1 MATTLNIGGKKV
13 KVDDSFNDLDAA
25 GQQRVIRRIERDLGI
40 SSRDPA
46 KASKKGTT
54 LTDVA
59 RFGLGQGLALGFG
72 DEIEAGLKSAF
83 TDESYGDAV
92 DRIRGEMD
100 AYRKDNAGKAL
111 AMELGGGLLTGG
123 VGAGRAAA
131 GAAARGAMG
140 ALKAGALTGA
150 GVGGVAGFG
159 SGRDTLENRL
169 TNAAIGAG
177 AGGVLG
183 AALPAAGGAIK
194 SGVNRLR
201 AATDTLSDAGV
212 QRTADLKMLQ
222 KLQQE
227 GMTPTQALA
236 RLKQAQRD
244 GVSDTM
250 IADVGG
256 ESVRGLA
263 QGATAVSGKART
275 LAEEALDTRQAKS
288 GFEIADD
295 VMGNLASGKS
305 ATQATEEIIERQS
318 RNAAGDYR
326 RAFKEPDR
334 SDIEMQLNRLM
345 AQNDITRRGLQTHR
359 EMLKT
364 QSAET
369 MRDVSPSPALTKAAK
384 LADELDALPAKA
396 DGADRTIAI
405 DKIADFAGN
414 DGFTQ
419 AYKKAQ
425 KLASYDGVDLPPLSV
440 IQNPAKRLQFVDA
453 EDGKLIFIN
462 KAGERFPASNSDE
475 AADLLRRFGSDTVGG
490 RYVDDIVM
498 DGATPRTTRRLV
510 PSNTVSTL
518 SQTKFGKEVGFKT
531 DEAPME
537 MLFKAYEKQGK
548 VVPLDLTMQQA
559 HYLKMGMDAAI
570 DTGKRKGSLSN
581 VEQGKLTNM
590 RQGFKQRLFD
600 ENPDYAVANARFAG
614 DAALRDAIDVG
625 KKIFSGTADD
635 LKPLVKN
642 MSESE
647 REAFRIGVAQAI
659 RDRVSN
665 QRDLANSAQDLFG
678 KDRFRGLLR
687 EAFPDA
693 KSFSDFEKRMTAR
706 MNQEVTRSRT
716 KPSGGSR
723 TAFAQEDA
731 KDVVRDAELF
741 TNLLSGNIGGVGRD
755 LVTRGGGLGAKVGTR
770 VASDL
775 FDTNLGNQRDILRR
789 LGQLRKG
796 EAQRLRQSAQRG
808 ARIGGRSG
816 AVSGLLTD

>member
-25 GQQRVIRRIERDLGI
+25 GQQKVIRRIERDLGV
-40 SSRDPA
+40 SSRNPA
-46 KASKKGTT
+46 KREEKGTT
-54 LTDVA
+54 LKDVG
-59 RFGLGQGLALGFG
+59 RFALGQGLALGFG
-72 DEIEAGLKSAF
+72 DEIEAGLTSAF
-83 TDESYGDAV
+83 TDESYSDAV
-92 DRIRGEMD
+92 NRIRGEMD

-123 VGAGRAAA
+123 IGAGRAAA

-140 ALKAGALTGA
+140 AIKSGALTGA
-150 GVGGVAGFG
+150 GIGGVAGFG

-212 QRTADLKMLQ
+212 QRTADLKILQ

-318 RNAAGDYR
+318 ANAAGDYR
-326 RAFKEPDR
+326 RAFMELDQPKIVDSGFGDLVNSAGFKRAYLEARKLASYDDVTLPKFEDFAASASKKSR
-334 SDIEMQLNRLM
+334 SDLEMQLNRLM
-345 AQNDITRRGLQTHR
+345 AQNDITQRGLRTHR

-369 MRDVSPSPALTKAAK
+369 IRDASPSLALQKAAK
-384 LADELDALPAKA
+384 LADEIDALP
-396 DGADRTIAI
+396 
-405 DKIADFAGN
+405 
-414 DGFTQ
+414 
-419 AYKKAQ
+419 
-425 KLASYDGVDLPPLSV
+425 KLT
-440 IQNPAKRLQFVDA
+440 F
-453 EDGKLIFIN
+453 
-462 KAGERFPASNSDE
+462 
-475 AADLLRRFGSDTVGG
+475 
-490 RYVDDIVM
+490 
-498 DGATPRTTRRLV
+498 
-510 PSNTVSTL
+510 
-518 SQTKFGKEVGFKT
+518 
-531 DEAPME
+531 
-537 MLFKAYEKQGK
+537 
-548 VVPLDLTMQQA
+548 QQA
-559 HYLKMGMDAAI
+559 HYIKMGMDAAI
-570 DTGKRKGSLSN
+570 DTGKRRGSLSN
-581 VEQGKLTNM
+581 VEQGKLTGL
-590 RQGFKQRLFD
+590 RQTFKERLFD
-600 ENPDYAVANARFAG
+600 ENPAYKEANARFAG

-635 LKPLVKN
+635 LKPIVKN

-693 KSFSDFEKRMTAR
+693 KSFADFEKRMTAR
-706 MNQEVTRSRT
+706 INQEVTRSRT
-716 KPSGGSR
+716 KPSGGSK

-741 TNLLSGNIGGVGRD
+741 TNLLSGNIGAVGRD
-755 LVTRGGGLGAKVGTR
+755 VVTRGGGLGAKVGTR
-770 VASDL
+770 VAGDL
-775 FDTNLGNQRDILRR
+775 FDTNLGNQREILRR
-789 LGQLRKG
+789 LSQLRRG
-796 EAQRLRQSAQRG
+796 EKQRLRQSAQRA
-808 ARIGGRSG
+808 ARVGGRAG

>member
-1 MATTLNIGGKKV
+1 MTTLNIGGKKV
-13 KVDDSFNDLDAA
+13 KVDDDFNDLDQVD
-25 GQQRVIRRIERDLGI
+25 QQRVIRRIERDLGV
-40 SSRDPA
+40 SSNAPA
-46 KASKKGTT
+46 KKPKSEGTT
-54 LTDVA
+54 LKDFS
-59 RFGLGQGLALGFG
+59 RFALGQGLALGFG
-72 DEIEAGLKSAF
+72 DEIEAGLKALT
-83 TDESYGDAV
+83 TDESYSDAV

-100 AYRKDNAGKAL
+100 DYRKDNADKAL

-123 VGAGRAAA
+123 FGAGRAAV

-140 ALKAGALTGA
+140 AIKSGALTGA
-150 GVGGVAGFG
+150 GFGGVAGFG

-194 SGVNRLR
+194 GGVNRLR
-201 AATDTLSDAGV
+201 AATDTLGEAGT
-212 QRTADLKMLQ
+212 QRAADLKILQ
-222 KLQQE
+222 KMQQE
-227 GMTPTQALA
+227 GMSPTQALA

-256 ESVRGLA
+256 ESMRGLA

-305 ATQATEEIIERQS
+305 ATQATEEIIKRQS
-318 RNAAGDYR
+318 DNAAGDYKK
-326 RAFKEPDR
+326 AF
-334 SDIEMQLNRLM
+334 Q
-345 AQNDITRRGLQTHR
+345 
-359 EMLKT
+359 
-364 QSAET
+364 
-369 MRDVSPSPALTKAAK
+369 
-384 LADELDALPAKA
+384 A

-405 DKIADFAGN
+405 DKIAEFAGN
-414 DGFTQ
+414 DGFAQ
-419 AYKKAQ
+419 AYKKAK
-425 KLASYDGVDLPPLSV
+425 KLASYDGVDLPPLEV
-440 IQNPAKRLQFVDA
+440 IQNPMKRLKFVDA
-453 EDGKLIFIN
+453 ENGKLIFIN

-475 AADLLRRFGSDTVGG
+475 AAALLRRFGSDDVGG
-490 RYVDDIVM
+490 YYVDDIVM
-498 DGATPRTTRRLV
+498 DGMTPRATQKLV
-510 PSNTVSTL
+510 PSNSVNTL
-518 SQTKFGKEVGFKT
+518 SMTKFGKEAGFKT

-537 MLFKAYEKQGK
+537 MLKEASLKQGK
-548 VVPLDLTMQQA
+548 VVSPDLTMQQA

-590 RQGFKQRLFD
+590 RQGFRQRLFD
-600 ENPDYAVANARFAG
+600 ENKDYELATQRFAG

-625 KKIFSGTADD
+625 KSIFKGTADD
-635 LKPLVKN
+635 LKPIVKS

-687 EAFPDA
+687 EAFPDS
-693 KSFSDFEKRMTAR
+693 KSFADFEKRMTQR
-706 MNQEVTRSRT
+706 INQEVTRTRT
-716 KPSGGSR
+716 KPSANSK
-723 TAFAQEDA
+723 TAFVQEDA
-731 KDVVRDAELF
+731 KDIVRDAELF
-741 TNLLSGNIGGVGRD
+741 TNLLSGNIGAVGRD
-755 LVTRGGGLGAKVGTR
+755 VVTRGGGLGTKIGAN
-770 VASDL
+770 VARDL
-775 FDTNLGNQRDILRR
+775 FDTNLSSQRDVLRR
-789 LGQLRKG
+789 LANLRKS
-796 EAQRLRQSAQRG
+796 EKNRLRKSAQLG
-808 ARIGGRSG
+808 ARIGGRTG

>member
-13 KVDDSFNDLDAA
+13 KVDDTFNDLDAA
-25 GQQRVIRRIERDLGI
+25 GQQRVIRRIERDLGV
-40 SSRDPA
+40 SSRNPA
-46 KASKKGTT
+46 KREEKGTT
-54 LTDVA
+54 LKDVG
-59 RFGLGQGLALGFG
+59 RFALGQGLALGFG
-72 DEIEAGLKSAF
+72 DEIEAGLTSAF
-83 TDESYGDAV
+83 SDESYSDAV
-92 DRIRGEMD
+92 NRIRGEMD
-100 AYRKDNAGKAL
+100 DYRKDNFGKAL
-111 AMELGGGLLTGG
+111 AMELGGGLLTGYA
-123 VGAGRAAA
+123 GAGRAAL
-131 GAAARGAMG
+131 GAAARGTMG
-140 ALKAGALTGA
+140 AIKAGALSGA
-150 GVGGVAGFG
+150 GIGGVAGFG

-169 TNAAIGAG
+169 TNAAIGT
-177 AGGVLG
+177 AGGGVFG

-194 SGVNRLR
+194 GGVNRLR
-201 AATDTLSDAGV
+201 AATDTLGEAGT
-212 QRTADLKMLQ
+212 QRAADLKILQ
-222 KLQQE
+222 KMQQE
-227 GMTPTQALA
+227 GMSPTQALA

-305 ATQATEEIIERQS
+305 ATQATEEIIKRQS
-318 RNAAGDYR
+318 DNAVGDYKK
-326 RAFKEPDR
+326 AF
-334 SDIEMQLNRLM
+334 Q
-345 AQNDITRRGLQTHR
+345 
-359 EMLKT
+359 
-364 QSAET
+364 
-369 MRDVSPSPALTKAAK
+369 
-384 LADELDALPAKA
+384 A

-405 DKIADFAGN
+405 DKIAEFAGN
-414 DGFTQ
+414 DGFAQ
-419 AYKKAQ
+419 AYKKAK
-425 KLASYDGVDLPPLSV
+425 KLASYDGVDLPPLEV
-440 IQNPAKRLQFVDA
+440 IQNPMKRLQFVDA
-453 EDGKLIFIN
+453 ENGKLIFIN
-462 KAGERFPASNSDE
+462 KAGEKFPASNADE
-475 AADLLRRFGSDTVGG
+475 AAELLRKFGSDTVGG

-498 DGATPRTTRRLV
+498 DGATPRVTQRLV
-510 PSNTVSTL
+510 PSNTVKTL

-548 VVPLDLTMQQA
+548 VVSPDLTMQQA

-590 RQGFKQRLFD
+590 RQGFRQRLFD
-600 ENPDYAVANARFAG
+600 ENKDYEVATQRFAG

-625 KKIFSGTADD
+625 KSIFKGTSND
-635 LKPLVKN
+635 LKPIVKN

-693 KSFSDFEKRMTAR
+693 KSFADFEKRMTQR
-706 MNQEVTRSRT
+706 LNQEVTRSRI
-716 KPSGGSR
+716 KPSANSK
-723 TAFAQEDA
+723 TAFVQEDA

-741 TNLLSGNIGGVGRD
+741 TNLLSGNIGAVGRD
-755 LVTRGGGLGAKVGTR
+755 VVTRGGGLGTKIGAN
-770 VASDL
+770 VARDL
-775 FDTNLGNQRDILRR
+775 FDTNLGSQRDVLRR
-789 LGQLRKG
+789 LANLRKS
-796 EAQRLRQSAQRG
+796 EKNRLRKSAQLG
-808 ARIGGRSG
+808 ARIGGGTG
-816 AVSGLLTD
+816 ASSGLLTD

>member
-13 KVDDSFNDLDAA
+13 KVDDTFNDLDAA
-25 GQQRVIRRIERDLGI
+25 GQQRVIRRIERDLGV
-40 SSRDPA
+40 SSRNPA
-46 KASKKGTT
+46 KSQPKGTT
-54 LTDVA
+54 LKDVG
-59 RFGLGQGLALGFG
+59 RFALGQGLALGFG
-72 DEIEAGLKSAF
+72 DEIEAGVKSAF

-92 DRIRGEMD
+92 NRIRGEMD
-100 AYRKDNAGKAL
+100 DYRKDNAGKAL
-111 AMELGGGLLTGG
+111 LMELGGGLLTGG

-140 ALKAGALTGA
+140 ALKAGALSGA
-150 GVGGVAGFG
+150 GIGGVAGFG

-169 TNAAIGAG
+169 TGAAIGAG

-227 GMTPTQALA
+227 GMSPTQALA

-305 ATQATEEIIERQS
+305 ATQATEEIINRQS
-318 RNAAGDYR
+318 QNAAGDYR
-326 RAFKEPDR
+326 RAFVGDGDAPKMVNAGFGDL
-334 SDIEMQLNRLM
+334 IN
-345 AQNDITRRGLQTHR
+345 
-359 EMLKT
+359 
-364 QSAET
+364 SA
-369 MRDVSPSPALTKAAK
+369 
-384 LADELDALPAKA
+384 
-396 DGADRTIAI
+396 
-405 DKIADFAGN
+405 
-414 DGFTQ
+414 GFKR
-419 AYKKAQ
+419 AFVEAR
-425 KLASYDGVDLPPLSV
+425 KLASYDDVPMPKLKDM
-440 IQNPAKRLQFVDA
+440 AKA
-453 EDGKLIFIN
+453 MKDG
-462 KAGERFPASNSDE
+462 
-475 AADLLRRFGSDTVGG
+475 GSSG
-490 RYVDDIVM
+490 
-498 DGATPRTTRRLV
+498 L
-510 PSNTVSTL
+510 N
-518 SQTKFGKEVGFKT
+518 F
-531 DEAPME
+531 
-537 MLFKAYEKQGK
+537 
-548 VVPLDLTMQQA
+548 QQA
-559 HYLKMGMDAAI
+559 HYIKMGMDAAI
-570 DTGKRKGSLSN
+570 DTGKRRGSLSN
-581 VEQGKLTNM
+581 VEQGKLTGL
-590 RQGFKQRLFD
+590 RQTFKDRLFD
-600 ENPDYAVANARFAG
+600 ENPAYKDANARFAG

-693 KSFSDFEKRMTAR
+693 KSFADFEKRMTSR
-706 MNQEVTRSRT
+706 INQEVTRSRT
-716 KPSGGSR
+716 KPSSGSK

-741 TNLLSGNIGGVGRD
+741 TNLLSGNIGAVGRD
-755 LVTRGGGLGAKVGTR
+755 VVTRGKGLGAKVGTN
-770 VASDL
+770 VARDL
-775 FDTNLGNQRDILRR
+775 FDTNLGNQRETLRR
-789 LGQLRKG
+789 LSQLRRG
-796 EAQRLRQSAQRG
+796 EAQRLKQSAQRA
-808 ARIGGRSG
+808 ARVGGRAG

>member
-25 GQQRVIRRIERDLGI
+25 GQQKVIRRIERDLGV
-40 SSRDPA
+40 SSRNSA
-46 KASKKGTT
+46 KREEKGTT
-54 LTDVA
+54 LKDVG
-59 RFGLGQGLALGFG
+59 RFALGQGLALGFG
-72 DEIEAGLKSAF
+72 DEIEAGLTSAF
-83 TDESYGDAV
+83 TDESYSDAV
-92 DRIRGEMD
+92 NRIRGEMD

-123 VGAGRAAA
+123 IGAGRAAA

-140 ALKAGALTGA
+140 AIKSGALTGA
-150 GVGGVAGFG
+150 GIGGVAGFG

-227 GMTPTQALA
+227 GMSPTQALA

-256 ESVRGLA
+256 ESVRGLV

-318 RNAAGDYR
+318 ANAAGDYNK
-326 RAFKEPDR
+326 AF
-334 SDIEMQLNRLM
+334 
-345 AQNDITRRGLQTHR
+345 
-359 EMLKT
+359 
-364 QSAET
+364 
-369 MRDVSPSPALTKAAK
+369 
-384 LADELDALPAKA
+384 KA
-396 DGADRTIAI
+396 DGADRTISI
-405 DKIADFAGN
+405 DKIAEFAGN
-414 DGFTQ
+414 DGFAQ
-419 AYKKAQ
+419 AYKKAK
-425 KLASYDGVDLPPLSV
+425 KLASYDGVDLPPLEV
-440 IQNPAKRLQFVDA
+440 IQNPMKRLKFVDA
-453 EDGKLIFIN
+453 ENGKLVFIN
-462 KAGERFPASNSDE
+462 KAGEKFPASNSDE
-475 AADLLRRFGSDTVGG
+475 AAALLRRFGSDDVGG
-490 RYVDDIVM
+490 YYVDDIVM
-498 DGATPRTTRRLV
+498 DGMTPRATQKLV
-510 PSNTVSTL
+510 PSNSVSTL
-518 SQTKFGKEVGFKT
+518 SMTKFGKEAGFKT

-537 MLFKAYEKQGK
+537 MLKEASLKQGK
-548 VVPLDLTMQQA
+548 VVSPDLTMQQA

-590 RQGFKQRLFD
+590 RQGFRQRLFD
-600 ENPDYAVANARFAG
+600 ENKDYEIATQRFAG

-625 KKIFSGTADD
+625 KSIFKGTADD
-635 LKPLVKN
+635 LKPIVKN

-693 KSFSDFEKRMTAR
+693 RSFSDFEKRMTAR
-706 MNQEVTRSRT
+706 INQEVTRSRT
-716 KPSGGSR
+716 KPSGGSK

-741 TNLLSGNIGGVGRD
+741 TNLLSGNIGAVGRD
-755 LVTRGGGLGAKVGTR
+755 VVTRGGGLGAKVGTR

-775 FDTNLGNQRDILRR
+775 FDTNLGNQREILRR
-789 LGQLRKG
+789 LSQLRRG
-796 EAQRLRQSAQRG
+796 EKQRLRQSAQRA
-808 ARIGGRSG
+808 ARVGGRAG

>member
-25 GQQRVIRRIERDLGI
+25 GQQKVIRRIERDLGV
-40 SSRDPA
+40 SSRNPA
-46 KASKKGTT
+46 KKEQKGTT
-54 LTDVA
+54 LKDVG
-59 RFGLGQGLALGFG
+59 RFALGQGLALGFG
-72 DEIEAGLKSAF
+72 DEIEAGVKSAF

-92 DRIRGEMD
+92 NRIRGEMD
-100 AYRKDNAGKAL
+100 DYRKDNAGKAL
-111 AMELGGGLLTGG
+111 AMEIGGGLLTGG

-140 ALKAGALTGA
+140 AIKSGALTGA
-150 GVGGVAGFG
+150 GIGGVAGFG

-227 GMTPTQALA
+227 GMSPTQALA

-318 RNAAGDYR
+318 RNAAGDYNK
-326 RAFKEPDR
+326 AF
-334 SDIEMQLNRLM
+334 
-345 AQNDITRRGLQTHR
+345 
-359 EMLKT
+359 
-364 QSAET
+364 
-369 MRDVSPSPALTKAAK
+369 
-384 LADELDALPAKA
+384 KA

-414 DGFTQ
+414 DGFAQ

-462 KAGERFPASNSDE
+462 KLGERFPASNADE
-475 AADLLRRFGSDTVGG
+475 AAELLRRFGSDTVGG

-498 DGATPRTTRRLV
+498 DGATPRATRRLV

-548 VVPLDLTMQQA
+548 VVSPDLTMQQA

-600 ENPDYAVANARFAG
+600 ENPDYAAANARFAG

-625 KKIFSGTADD
+625 KSIFKGTADD

-693 KSFSDFEKRMTAR
+693 KSFTDFEKRMTSR
-706 MNQEVTRSRT
+706 INQEVTRSRT
-716 KPSGGSR
+716 KPSGGSK

-741 TNLLSGNIGGVGRD
+741 TNLLSGNIGAVGRD
-755 LVTRGGGLGAKVGTR
+755 VVTRGGGLGAKVGTN
-770 VASDL
+770 VARDL
-775 FDTNLGNQRDILRR
+775 FDTNLVNQRETLRR
-789 LGQLRKG
+789 LSQLRRG
-796 EAQRLRQSAQRG
+796 EAQRLKQSAQRA
-808 ARIGGRSG
+808 ARVGGRVG

>member
-25 GQQRVIRRIERDLGI
+25 GQQKVIRRIERDLGI

-140 ALKAGALTGA
+140 AIKSGALA
-150 GVGGVAGFG
+150 GSGIGGVAGFG
-159 SGRDTLENRL
+159 SGRDTLESRL

-177 AGGVLG
+177 AGGLLG
-183 AALPAAGGAIK
+183 GGLPAAGGAIR

-305 ATQATEEIIERQS
+305 ATQATEEIINRQAS
-318 RNAAGDYR
+318 NAAGDYR
-326 RAFKEPDR
+326 RAFMDLDQPRIVDSGFGDLVNSAGFKRAYLEARKLASYDDVTLPKFEDFAASASNKSR
-334 SDIEMQLNRLM
+334 SDLEMQLSRLM
-345 AQNDITRRGLQTHR
+345 AQNDITQRGLRTHR

-384 LADELDALPAKA
+384 LADELDALP
-396 DGADRTIAI
+396 
-405 DKIADFAGN
+405 
-414 DGFTQ
+414 
-419 AYKKAQ
+419 
-425 KLASYDGVDLPPLSV
+425 KLT
-440 IQNPAKRLQFVDA
+440 F
-453 EDGKLIFIN
+453 
-462 KAGERFPASNSDE
+462 
-475 AADLLRRFGSDTVGG
+475 
-490 RYVDDIVM
+490 
-498 DGATPRTTRRLV
+498 
-510 PSNTVSTL
+510 
-518 SQTKFGKEVGFKT
+518 
-531 DEAPME
+531 
-537 MLFKAYEKQGK
+537 
-548 VVPLDLTMQQA
+548 QQA
-559 HYLKMGMDAAI
+559 HYIKMGMDAAI
-570 DTGKRKGSLSN
+570 DTGKRRGSLSN
-581 VEQGKLTNM
+581 VEQGKLTGL
-590 RQGFKQRLFD
+590 RQTFKDRLFD
-600 ENPDYAVANARFAG
+600 ENPAYKEANARFAG

-635 LKPLVKN
+635 LKPIVKN

-693 KSFSDFEKRMTAR
+693 KSFADFEKRMTAR
-706 MNQEVTRSRT
+706 INQEVTRGRT

-770 VASDL
+770 VAGDL
-775 FDTNLGNQRDILRR
+775 FDTNLGNQREILRR
-789 LGQLRKG
+789 LSQLRRG